1 LSLGLSLRPRPP
13 AARSAGLGWWAL
25 PALWALLLTTGC
37 AVQTEALR
45 RMPPAGLPPQVELSR
60 TPFFPQTEYQCG
72 PAALATA
79 LGAVGLNVTPEAL
92 AEQVF
97 LPARQGSLQ
106 VEMLAAVRRHGA
118 VATRVPGTLDA
129 VLRELA
135 AGHTVVVLQNLGL
148 SFAPVWHYAV
158 LVGYDLPDA
167 SVLLRSGSTE
177 RQSMWLRTFEH
188 TWARS
193 GYWAFVAL
201 PPGQWPPT
209 ADATAVVQAAVG
221 FERVAA
227 PAAAS
232 VVYASALQRF
242 PADLSLAMG
251 LGNTRH
257 AAGDLRGAEAAFA
270 QAAAQHVSAPAWINL
285 ALTRRELGDAVGA
298 RQAAARAA
306 QAAEREP
313 AWREAAAAL
322 SAPPAAQP

>member
-1 LSLGLSLRPRPP
+1 MNGLARTRPAAGPVPCATRPRPLGL
-13 AARSAGLGWWAL
+13 ALWWALLGWWVIA
-25 PALWALLLTTGC
+25 ASGC

-45 RMPPAGLPPQVELSR
+45 RQPPAGLPQQVELSR
-60 TPFFPQTEYQCG
+60 TPFFPQTEFQCG

-79 LGAVGLNVTPEAL
+79 LGAVGVNVTPEAL

-118 VATRVPGTLDA
+118 VATRVPGTLHA

-135 AGHTVVVLQNLGL
+135 AGHSVVVLQNLGL

-167 SVLLRSGSTE
+167 SVLLRSGATA
-177 RQSMWLRTFEH
+177 RQVMAMRTFEH

-193 GYWAFVAL
+193 GFWAFVAL

-209 ADATAVVQAAVG
+209 ADVTAVVQAAVG
-221 FERVAA
+221 FERVAP

-232 VVYASALQRF
+232 LAYASALQRF
-242 PADLSLAMG
+242 PSDLSLAMG

-270 QAAAQHVSAPAWINL
+270 QAAAQHDSAPAWINL
-285 ALTRRELGDAVGA
+285 ALTRRELGDSAGAV
-298 RQAAARAA
+298 QAANRARLAAA
-306 QAAEREP
+306 QEP
-313 AWREAAAAL
+313 AWRDAAAAL
-322 SAPPAAQP
+322 N